1 MRHLDTSETDRAIV
15 NSMAELARAVGVKT
29 VAEFVEN
36 DVIAEKLIAIG
47 VDYLQGYAIED
58 PVLLSSI
65 TGNGGIEGGE
75 FQKI

>member
-36 DVIAEKLIAIG
+36 QTIREKLEAIG
-47 VDYLQGYAIED
+47 VDYLQGYAIHE
-58 PVLLSSI
+58 PSLLSEP
-65 TGNGGIEGGE
+65 IEE
-75 FQKI
+75 